1 MATVLALVAGLVNA
15 AFVAPASADP
25 VPPAPAVTYTPGD
38 IDGQNGWAGTGGG
51 NIENTFDQ
59 TVVDNTSAPA
69 SFYAQSWRFS
79 NSVTSGA
86 FGNQPFSPSVDEA
99 GETAAEGDGLSGGS
113 RSDQFVA
120 EWDFASAQ
128 PGAEQPGL
136 GITASPDRGD
146 GARMSWVRMEDT
158 PGGLQ
163 VLFSDYQHDVDPEC
177 DGGGFVQTP
186 IATGLARGTAH
197 SVRIEMDFVE
207 GPENDV
213 VRVYVDGSLAH
224 TGSSWEDYFRDCE
237 GNETRTVDSL
247 LFRASGTA
255 APANAGKGF
264 LIDNVSLTSGV
275 TAFSTGFEPF
285 VTSTSATTV
294 VTEIDDTDWFA
305 ADTRVG
311 GLLEFAKPAYGG
323 SIGDGAA
330 VFSTT
335 ASSSAKVQLFTDEY
349 GVDGGTLLSDIDG
362 LSYSTDRGTAPSG
375 SPALP
380 ALNLR

>member
-1 MATVLALVAGLVNA
+1 MYRRTWTSVESRGSRSRVVRVAVATVLALVAGLVNA

-25 VPPAPAVTYTPGD
+25 VPPVPAVTYTPGD

-69 SFYAQSWRFS
+69 SFYEQSWRFS

-99 GETAAEGDGLSGGS
+99 GETAAEGGGLSGGS

-158 PGGLQ
+158 PGGLR
-163 VLFSDYQHDVDPEC
+163 VLFNDYQHDVDPEC
-177 DGGGFVQTP
+177 DDGGGFVQTP

-197 SVRIEMDFVE
+197 SVRIEMDFVD

-264 LIDNVSLTSGV
+264 LIDNVSLTSG
-275 TAFSTGFEPF
+275 A
-285 VTSTSATTV
+285 TV
-294 VTEIDDTDWFA
+294 VLHRLRAVRDQHQRDHGRHRDRRHRLVRRRHPRRGPA
-305 ADTRVG
+305 RVRQ
-311 GLLEFAKPAYGG
+311 A
-323 SIGDGAA
+323 
-330 VFSTT
+330 
-335 ASSSAKVQLFTDEY
+335 
-349 GVDGGTLLSDIDG
+349 
-362 LSYSTDRGTAPSG
+362 R
-375 SPALP
+375 
-380 ALNLR
+380 LRRQHR